1 MDSMKKLDRLYIT
14 KKTDELK
21 KLIADHPNYPIVVL
35 AGEEA
40 NGGDYSWMYCSSI
53 SFEVGEI
60 LDTDFFDYGDEVI
73 TDRDRLEEVLEDRLY
88 GEGLEGDELEKAIK
102 AKIAELE
109 PYWVNVICIYAT
121 N

>member
-1 MDSMKKLDRLYIT
+1 MSKFCCLEVT

-21 KLIADHPNYPIVVL
+21 KLIAENPDLPIVVL

-53 SFEVGEI
+53 SFSVDEL
-60 LDTDFFDYGDEVI
+60 LDCDYTGYNDEVF
-73 TDRDRLEEVLEDRLY
+73 TDRDTLEEFIGEMLANDDDEGKPDEEQIKKKLE
-88 GEGLEGDELEKAIK
+88 
-102 AKIAELE
+102 ELE
-109 PYWVNVICIYAT
+109 PFWKKVICIWAT

>member
-1 MDSMKKLDRLYIT
+1 MLDRLNIT
-14 KKTDELK
+14 KNTDELK
-21 KLIADHPNYPIVVL
+21 KLIAEYPDYPIVVL

-60 LDTDFFDYGDEVI
+60 LDTDYFDYNDETI
-73 TDRDRLEEVLEDRLY
+73 TDRDRLEELVEDRLY
-88 GEGLEGDELEKAIK
+88 DEGLEGDELDKAVK
-102 AKIAELE
+102 AKIEELE
-109 PYWVNVICIYAT
+109 PYWINVICIWAD